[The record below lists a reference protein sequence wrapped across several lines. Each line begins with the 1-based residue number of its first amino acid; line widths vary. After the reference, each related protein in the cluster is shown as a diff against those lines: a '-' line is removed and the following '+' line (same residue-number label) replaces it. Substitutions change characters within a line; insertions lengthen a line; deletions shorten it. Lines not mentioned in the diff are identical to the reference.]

1 MPLLS
6 DNAIETLTS
15 LLPLAI
21 VLVVGVLVMLLAK
34 WVIGRLAAETENHFM
49 QTLSLVGLSLL
60 FVVSIILSLPVD
72 EELRKQLLALLG
84 VLITLMMAFSS
95 TSFVANAMAGLMLRG
110 VDNLHPGDFVRVG
123 DQFGRVTE
131 RGLFHTEI
139 QTIERDLTTLPNLFL
154 VSNPV
159 SVVRSSGTVISAE
172 VSLGYDVSIDL
183 IESELL
189 RAAEETGLRDAFVYV
204 EALGDFSISYRVA
217 GFLDEVKQLLT
228 FRSTLRR
235 NVVNCLHAA
244 GIEIVSPSFM
254 NQRQLQAGH
263 KFIHNGDSLAPDVD
277 TSALRNRSPEALI
290 FDKADSAERR
300 AILDQRRQLLT
311 QKITDLQAQ
320 LEAQSGNGRKRGT
333 EEPAAA
339 AEREAIE
346 AELQNRIEIL
356 EKRLAFVDRTAAK
369 LDLELDSKK

>member
-1 MPLLS
+1 MDVLL
-6 DNAIETLTS
+6 S
-15 LLPLAI
+15 LLPLGL
-21 VLVVGVLVMLLAK
+21 VLVVGVLVMLLAR
-34 WVIGRLAAETENHFM
+34 WLISRFGAESENHFM
-49 QTLSLVGLSLL
+49 QTLTLVGLALL
-60 FVVSIILSLPVD
+60 FVISIILSLPID

-139 QTIERDLTTLPNLFL
+139 QTIERDLTTLPNLYL

-183 IESELL
+183 IEKELV

-204 EALGDFSISYRVA
+204 ESLGDFSISYRVA

-235 NVVNCLHAA
+235 NVVNCLHGA

-277 TSALRNRSPEALI
+277 TSSLRNRSPEALI
-290 FDKADSAERR
+290 FDKAESAERR
-300 AILDQRRQLLT
+300 AILDQRKQLLL
-311 QKITDLQAQ
+311 QKIADLQEQ
-320 LEAQSGNGRKRGT
+320 LGPQNGGSRKRAE
-333 EEPAAA
+333 EEPEVA
-339 AEREAIE
+339 AEREALE
-346 AELQNRIEIL
+346 ADVQKRIEVL

-369 LDLELDSKK
+369 LDIELDSD